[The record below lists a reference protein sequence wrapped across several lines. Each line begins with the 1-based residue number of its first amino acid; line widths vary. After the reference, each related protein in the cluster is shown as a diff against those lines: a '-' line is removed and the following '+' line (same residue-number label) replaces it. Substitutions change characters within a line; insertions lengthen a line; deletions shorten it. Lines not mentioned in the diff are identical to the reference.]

1 MRSLALRL
9 AILGAVAVVFG
20 GATFSKAVLTA
31 SSSNPGNTFA
41 SANAFNLSAQML
53 DPGAYLR
60 MTVSLQA
67 TAADGEDGSSIASV
81 TVERSPA
88 GAGAWTDVCTDP
100 TSPYN
105 CSFDTALVADGL
117 YDLRATA
124 VNDVGG
130 SATST
135 TVANRRVDN
144 TTPTATMND
153 PGANLGGTVSL
164 TAPAS
169 DGGSGVATVLI
180 QRSPAGAGTWTDV
193 CTDTALPY
201 SCSFDTTTVP
211 DGLYDLRSITTDN
224 AGNTAT
230 SATVA

>member
-1 MRSLALRL
+1 MRSLVLRL

-31 SSSNPGNTFA
+31 SSSNPDNTFA
-41 SANAFNLSAQML
+41 SANAFDLSAQML

-81 TVERSPA
+81 TIERSPA
-88 GAGAWTDVCTDP
+88 GAGAWTDVCTDAN
-100 TSPYN
+100 SPYG
-105 CSFDTALVADGL
+105 CSFDTTAVLDGL

-135 TVANRRVDN
+135 TIPNRRVDN
-144 TTPTATMND
+144 TSPSATMND
-153 PGANLGGTVSL
+153 PGTYLG
-164 TAPAS
+164 
-169 DGGSGVATVLI
+169 
-180 QRSPAGAGTWTDV
+180 
-193 CTDTALPY
+193 
-201 SCSFDTTTVP
+201 
-211 DGLYDLRSITTDN
+211 
-224 AGNTAT
+224 
-230 SATVA
+230 